1 MPAGAGRG
9 TILNVPVLLLL
20 AGVVILAG
28 VVAVAMGRG
37 GEMTEFA
44 TDSLPPTLDG
54 VVTAADVAMLRP
66 PSSLWGYNVP
76 ATDEALHRI
85 AQALTERDVEIA
97 VLRQQLAEFRAVAG
111 SHPAIAATLLARSKA
126 AAARGDTSGPGAAPR
141 RVASRVA
148 WEPGSD
154 AGPAGTGPAGTGPA
168 GMGPAGTGPA
178 GMGPAGTGSADMGPA
193 DVGPAGV
200 GSAGVGAA
208 GAGSPANGSA
218 GSVSAGSA
226 SPGSASAG
234 AVSEEA
240 AASRDD

>member
-1 MPAGAGRG
+1 MPPGAGRG
-9 TILNVPVLLLL
+9 TILIVPILLLL

-44 TDSLPPTLDG
+44 TDSVPPALDG

-76 ATDEALHRI
+76 ATDEALNRL

-97 VLRQQLAEFRAVAG
+97 VLRQQLAELRAAAG

-126 AAARGDTSGPGAAPR
+126 AAARGETSGLATAPR
-141 RVASRVA
+141 RVANPVA

-154 AGPAGTGPAGTGPA
+154 AGPAGRGPADNR
-168 GMGPAGTGPA
+168 
-178 GMGPAGTGSADMGPA
+178 SASMGPA
-193 DVGPAGV
+193 DN

-208 GAGSPANGSA
+208 GAGSPANSSA
-218 GSVSAGSA
+218 GSASAGSA
-226 SPGSASAG
+226 SPGSAPAG

-240 AASRDD
+240 AAIRDD

>member
-9 TILNVPVLLLL
+9 TILNVPILLLL

-44 TDSLPPTLDG
+44 TDSVPPTLDG

-76 ATDEALHRI
+76 ATDEALNRI

-97 VLRQQLAEFRAVAG
+97 VLRQQLAELRAAAG

-126 AAARGDTSGPGAAPR
+126 AAARGETSGLGTAPR
-141 RVASRVA
+141 RVANPVA

-154 AGPAGTGPAGTGPA
+154 AGPAGR
-168 GMGPAGTGPA
+168 
-178 GMGPAGTGSADMGPA
+178 GPA
-193 DVGPAGV
+193 DNR
-200 GSAGVGAA
+200 SA
-208 GAGSPANGSA
+208 GAGSPASSSA
-218 GSVSAGSA
+218 GSAPAGSA
-226 SPGSASAG
+226 SPGSAPAG

>member
-9 TILNVPVLLLL
+9 TILIVPILLLL

-54 VVTAADVAMLRP
+54 VMTAADVAMLRP

-76 ATDEALHRI
+76 ATDEALNRI

-97 VLRQQLAEFRAVAG
+97 VLRQQLAELRAAAG

-126 AAARGDTSGPGAAPR
+126 AAARGETTGLGAAPR
-141 RVASRVA
+141 RVANPVA

-154 AGPAGTGPAGTGPA
+154 AGPAGNGPADNGPA
-168 GMGPAGTGPA
+168 GMGSAGA
-178 GMGPAGTGSADMGPA
+178 
-193 DVGPAGV
+193 

-208 GAGSPANGSA
+208 SAGPPANGSA
-218 GSVSAGSA
+218 GSASAGSA

>member
-1 MPAGAGRG
+1 MPAGARRG
-9 TILNVPVLLLL
+9 TILIVPILLLL

-44 TDSLPPTLDG
+44 TDAVPPALDG
-54 VVTAADVAMLRP
+54 VVTAGGVAMLRP

-76 ATDEALHRI
+76 ATDEALNRI
-85 AQALTERDVEIA
+85 AQALAERDVEIA
-97 VLRQQLAEFRAVAG
+97 VLRQQLAELRAAAG

-126 AAARGDTSGPGAAPR
+126 AAARGETSGLGTAPR
-141 RVASRVA
+141 RVANPVA

-154 AGPAGTGPAGTGPA
+154 ASPA
-168 GMGPAGTGPA
+168 GMGAA
-178 GMGPAGTGSADMGPA
+178 DNRSASMGPA
-193 DVGPAGV
+193 DNRSAGM

-208 GAGSPANGSA
+208 GAGSPASSSA
-218 GSVSAGSA
+218 GSAPAGSA
-226 SPGSASAG
+226 SPGSAPAG

>member
-9 TILNVPVLLLL
+9 TILIVPILLLL

-44 TDSLPPTLDG
+44 TDSVPPTLDG

-168 GMGPAGTGPA
+168 GTGPA
-178 GMGPAGTGSADMGPA
+178 DMGSA

>member
-9 TILNVPVLLLL
+9 TILIVPILLLL

-54 VVTAADVAMLRP
+54 VVTAEDVAVLRP

-76 ATDEALHRI
+76 ATDEALNRI

-97 VLRQQLAEFRAVAG
+97 VLRQQLAELRAAAG

-126 AAARGDTSGPGAAPR
+126 AAARGGTAGLGAVPR
-141 RVASRVA
+141 RGANPVA

-154 AGPAGTGPAGTGPA
+154 AGPAGTGPADMGSADTGPA
-168 GMGPAGTGPA
+168 
-178 GMGPAGTGSADMGPA
+178 DI
-193 DVGPAGV
+193 
-200 GSAGVGAA
+200 GSAGVRAA

-218 GSVSAGSA
+218 GSAPAGSA

>member
-9 TILNVPVLLLL
+9 TILIVPILLLL

-37 GEMTEFA
+37 GEMTDFA
-44 TDSLPPTLDG
+44 TDSVPPTLDG

-76 ATDEALHRI
+76 ATDEALNRI

-97 VLRQQLAEFRAVAG
+97 VLRQQLAELRAAAG

-126 AAARGDTSGPGAAPR
+126 AAARGETSGLGTAPR
-141 RVASRVA
+141 RVANPVA

-154 AGPAGTGPAGTGPA
+154 ASPAGRGPADNR
-168 GMGPAGTGPA
+168 
-178 GMGPAGTGSADMGPA
+178 SASMGPA
-193 DVGPAGV
+193 DNRSASMGSAGMGSAGM
-200 GSAGVGAA
+200 GSAGVGEA
-208 GAGSPANGSA
+208 GAGSPASSSA
-218 GSVSAGSA
+218 GSAPAGSA
-226 SPGSASAG
+226 SPGSAPAG

>member
-1 MPAGAGRG
+1 MPPGAGRG
-9 TILNVPVLLLL
+9 TILIVPILLLL

-44 TDSLPPTLDG
+44 TDCVPPTLDG

-76 ATDEALHRI
+76 ATDEALNRL

-97 VLRQQLAEFRAVAG
+97 VLRQQLAELRAAAS

-126 AAARGDTSGPGAAPR
+126 AAARGETSGLATAPR
-141 RVASRVA
+141 RVANPVA

-154 AGPAGTGPAGTGPA
+154 AGPAGR
-168 GMGPAGTGPA
+168 
-178 GMGPAGTGSADMGPA
+178 GPA
-193 DVGPAGV
+193 DLLIFGDRRSRVGRRRGGRCRLTGQQFGRQRVSRQRFARQRSGRCCFR
-200 GSAGVGAA
+200 GSGRH
-208 GAGSPANGSA
+208 P
-218 GSVSAGSA
+218 
-226 SPGSASAG
+226 
-234 AVSEEA
+234 
-240 AASRDD
+240 R

>member
-9 TILNVPVLLLL
+9 TILNVPILLLL

-168 GMGPAGTGPA
+168 GTGPA
-178 GMGPAGTGSADMGPA
+178 DMGSA

>member
-1 MPAGAGRG
+1 MPAGAARG
-9 TILNVPVLLLL
+9 TILIVPILLLL

-44 TDSLPPTLDG
+44 TDSVPPTLDG

-76 ATDEALHRI
+76 ATDEALNRI

-97 VLRQQLAEFRAVAG
+97 VLRQQLAELRAAAG

-126 AAARGDTSGPGAAPR
+126 AAARGETSGLGTAPR
-141 RVASRVA
+141 RVANPVA

-154 AGPAGTGPAGTGPA
+154 AGPAG
-168 GMGPAGTGPA
+168 
-178 GMGPAGTGSADMGPA
+178 MGPA
-193 DVGPAGV
+193 DNGPAGV
-200 GSAGVGAA
+200 GPAGAGTE
-208 GAGSPANGSA
+208 GAGSPAGSSA
-218 GSVSAGSA
+218 GSAPAGSA
-226 SPGSASAG
+226 SPGSAPAG

-240 AASRDD
+240 AAGRDD

>member
-1 MPAGAGRG
+1 MSAAARRG
-9 TILNVPVLLLL
+9 TILTVPILLLL
-20 AGVVILAG
+20 AGVVILVG
-28 VVAVAMGRG
+28 VVSVAMGRG
-37 GEMTEFA
+37 GEMAEFA
-44 TDSLPPTLDG
+44 TDSLAPRLDD

-66 PSSLWGYNVP
+66 PSALWGYNVQV
-76 ATDEALHRI
+76 TDEALSRI
-85 AQALTERDVEIA
+85 AQVITERDVEIA
-97 VLRQQLAEFRAVAG
+97 VLRQQLAELRAAAG

-141 RVASRVA
+141 RAANPVA

-154 AGPAGTGPAGTGPA
+154 AGPAGIGSADNGPAGIA
-168 GMGPAGTGPA
+168 
-178 GMGPAGTGSADMGPA
+178 PA
-193 DVGPAGV
+193 DNGPAGV

-218 GSVSAGSA
+218 GSASAGSA
-226 SPGSASAG
+226 SPGSAAAG